1 MHEKRTTVYINKA
14 QQVARLLLDRII
26 DEEMRPGSSFG
37 TEADLLDRYHVSR
50 PTMRECLRI
59 LESQGVLSLRPGP
72 KGGIIVA
79 KPSVD
84 VLAQTLSVYLQLHDV
99 PMMEILR
106 ARMAIE
112 PTLVR
117 DAALNGTAEQFDQ
130 MERSVE
136 RLEASKDDDGTVLY
150 RENREFHNIIAR
162 AAANPVLEVF
172 WLTIRSL
179 ASGEGE
185 HMRFS
190 EKNRK
195 FIAKA
200 HRAILDACRRR
211 DADAAQQLIAEHL
224 GELDVLLKTRDK
236 LLRSRLDAPA
246 RMGQASPIPKARKST

>member
-1 MHEKRTTVYINKA
+1 MDDQRTTAFANKA
-14 QQVARLLLDRII
+14 QQTARLLLDRII
-26 DEEMRPGSSFG
+26 EEEMRPGSSFG
-37 TEADLLDRYHVSR
+37 TEAELLKRYHVSR

-84 VLAQTLSVYLQLHDV
+84 VLAQTLSVYLQLHD
-99 PMMEILR
+99 MSLMEILR

-112 PTLVR
+112 PTLAR
-117 DAALNGTAEQFDQ
+117 DAALNGKPAQFDQ
-130 MERSVE
+130 MERSIE
-136 RLEASKDDDGTVLY
+136 RLEAAAKDDDGTVLY
-150 RENREFHNIIAR
+150 RENREFHNLIAT

-190 EKNRK
+190 ERNRK
-195 FIAKA
+195 YIAQA
-200 HRAILDACRRR
+200 HRAILQACRRR
-211 DADAAQQLIAEHL
+211 DADAAEQLSIEHL
-224 GELDVLLKTRDK
+224 GELDTLLKTRDK
-236 LLRSRLDAPA
+236 KLRSRLDGPV
-246 RMGQASPIPKARKST
+246 RMGHTPVLRAPIDI